1 MGIIPCEIPLLEFD
15 PEQTAVIGP
24 DYEQLDLHLPRKCV
38 FAFLGGYIDRCA
50 HAAGARQVATFN
62 SAAKLYPIYVTTYH
76 GQEVALC
83 QAPVWAAAAAQLLDW
98 LISYG
103 VREIISAGSCGVLTP
118 FDEGTFLV
126 PCKALRDEGAS
137 YHYAPPSRYIEI
149 SEPARR
155 AIEQTILAHHM
166 RYQEVV
172 TWSTDGFF
180 RETKE
185 KVAYRKSEGCSVVE
199 RECSALA
206 ACAAFR
212 SATWGMLLYTADSLA
227 DVQRYDQRHW
237 GGSAYEYALP
247 CVSTP
252 FWPSDPKFSHSAN
265 AKEALS

>member
-38 FAFLGGYIDRCA
+38 FAFLGAYIDRCA

-62 SAAKLYPIYVTTYH
+62 SATRLYPIYVTTYH

-83 QAPVWAAAAAQLLDW
+83 QAPVGAAAAAQLLDW

-137 YHYAPPSRYIEI
+137 YHYAPPSRYMEI

-172 TWSTDGFF
+172 TPTAS
-180 RETKE
+180 
-185 KVAYRKSEGCSVVE
+185 SV
-199 RECSALA
+199 RRRRRSPTAKARAAPWWRGRALPL
-206 ACAAFR
+206 R
-212 SATWGMLLYTADSLA
+212 PVPPSATPLGGCFFIQRTALLTS
-227 DVQRYDQRHW
+227 
-237 GGSAYEYALP
+237 SATTSGTGAAAPMNTPSP

-252 FWPSDPKFSHSAN
+252 FWPSDPKFSPSAN

>member
-15 PEQTAVIGP
+15 PEQAAVIGP
-24 DYEQLDLHLPRKCV
+24 DYEQPDLHLPRKCV
-38 FAFLGGYIDRCA
+38 FAFLGGYIDRYA
-50 HAAGARQVATFN
+50 HAAGARQVAAFN
-62 SAAKLYPIYVTTYH
+62 SATKLYPIYVT
-76 GQEVALC
+76 
-83 QAPVWAAAAAQLLDW
+83 
-98 LISYG
+98 
-103 VREIISAGSCGVLTP
+103 
-118 FDEGTFLV
+118 
-126 PCKALRDEGAS
+126 S
-137 YHYAPPSRYIEI
+137 YHYAPPFRYMEI

-199 RECSALA
+199 MECSALA

-237 GGSAYEYALP
+237 GGSAYEYALTL
-247 CVSTP
+247 CLDAVL
-252 FWPSDPKFSHSAN
+252 
-265 AKEALS
+265 AL

>member
-38 FAFLGGYIDRCA
+38 FTFLGGYIDRYA

-62 SAAKLYPIYVTTYH
+62 SATRLYPIYVTTYH
-76 GQEVALC
+76 
-83 QAPVWAAAAAQLLDW
+83 
-98 LISYG
+98 
-103 VREIISAGSCGVLTP
+103 
-118 FDEGTFLV
+118 
-126 PCKALRDEGAS
+126 
-137 YHYAPPSRYIEI
+137 YAPPSRYMEI

-199 RECSALA
+199 MECSALA

-237 GGSAYEYALP
+237 GGSAYEYALTL
-247 CVSTP
+247 CLDAVL
-252 FWPSDPKFSHSAN
+252 
-265 AKEALS
+265 AL